1 MKTSSEEEYVAPG
14 VAEEAT
20 ISNVNILYP
29 LGQSPLSLRKQTRE
43 ISYARRKVSAVNK
56 AVSELFHVSTES
68 NDGEEMLT
76 QFKEK
81 FSNVKT
87 ANEKYMILTCLPK
100 SWSEQKIMVE
110 FGVSLHVAPTAKL
123 TPREVV
129 LRNPPSR
136 GGGKL

>member
-1 MKTSSEEEYVAPG
+1 M
-14 VAEEAT
+14 
-20 ISNVNILYP
+20 
-29 LGQSPLSLRKQTRE
+29 
-43 ISYARRKVSAVNK
+43 
-56 AVSELFHVSTES
+56 STES

-87 ANEKYMILTCLPK
+87 ANEKYMILMCLPK